1 MTRYRTVAS
10 VTWGALLVTFGAA
23 GEVLPAPTPLDPRV
37 RSAVYD
43 PRQIYRLHAQV
54 GYQIELELEPGETL
68 LGQGAGDLD
77 GIVIESFENHV
88 FLKPRAPDVRT
99 NLTLATN
106 RRHYRFEYVVAAFSP
121 KSEIEGAIYVVRFM
135 YPDEV
140 SATERVEQALQE
152 AGVQRPR
159 NFDYWYCGDVAIQ
172 PIAASDD
179 GVHTRLTF
187 DARAELP
194 AVFVRNDDGS
204 ESLLNFSIDAGDVV
218 IHRVARNFIVRRGRL
233 VGCILNQGFEGSGE
247 RLESGTVTPGVVRE
261 RKEALP

>member
-1 MTRYRTVAS
+1 MTQSPTLAWVAS
-10 VTWGALLVTFGAA
+10 AALLVAFGAA
-23 GEVLPAPTPLDPRV
+23 GEVLPTPTPLDQRV
-37 RSAVYD
+37 RTAVYD

-77 GIVIESFENHV
+77 GIAIEAFENHV
-88 FLKPRAPDVRT
+88 FLKPKAPDVRT

-121 KSEIEGAIYVVRFM
+121 ESQIEGAIYVVHFV
-135 YPDEV
+135 YPDEI

-152 AGVQRPR
+152 GNVQRPR
-159 NFDYWYCGDVAIQ
+159 NFDYWYCGDVAIK

-187 DARAELP
+187 DTRAELP
-194 AVFVRNDDGS
+194 AVFVRNEDGS

-218 IHRVARNFIVRRGRL
+218 IHRVARNFVVRRGRL

-247 RLESGTVTPGVVRE
+247 RLESGTVTPGVVRA